1 MTALLAELHLSGGAF
16 ALSLAAVFI
25 GAVIQTVTGQAFGM
39 IVAPALALA
48 APERLPATTL
58 LLGGALTMMAAV
70 STRGEIAWRELV
82 PATIG
87 RLAGAVAA
95 SLVIGWLASTDG
107 IPQAVAISV
116 LVAVGL
122 SLSGLRL
129 AITWRTLLAA
139 GALSGAMA
147 TFTSIGAPP
156 MGLLYQRERA
166 AKTRAT
172 LNLFF
177 FLGVLFSLA
186 ALAPHGLL
194 RHEDLIFALALA
206 PGMAAGLLLGRAVVT
221 RTDRLSLRPAILAF
235 ATVSALIILF

>member
-1 MTALLAELHLSGGAF
+1 MSSLLAELGLSHGAF
-16 ALSLAAVFI
+16 ALSLAVVVL
-25 GAVIQTVTGQAFGM
+25 GAVTQTVTGQAFGM
-39 IVAPALALA
+39 IVAPVLALS

-58 LLGGALTMMAAV
+58 LLGCVLTMMAAL
-70 STRGEIAWRELV
+70 SIRGEIAWRELV

-87 RLAGAVAA
+87 RLLGAVAA
-95 SLVIGWLASTDG
+95 SLVISHLASTDG
-107 IPQAVAISV
+107 VPQAVAITT
-116 LVAVGL
+116 LIAVALSLVGL
-122 SLSGLRL
+122 KL
-129 AITWRTLLAA
+129 AISWRTLLAA

-194 RHEDLIFALALA
+194 RREDFVFTAMLA
-206 PGMAAGLLLGRAVVT
+206 PAMGAGLLLGRAIVS

-235 ATVSALIILF
+235 STISALIILL